1 MQVPFLDLSRQ
12 NQAVKAEALAAL
24 AAAIDGSAFIG
35 GRAVQEFEQ
44 NFARFCQATH
54 GVAVNSG
61 TDALRLAM
69 LACGVAPGDE
79 VITVPFTFI
88 ATSEVISQTGAKVV
102 FVDIDPETYTIDPA
116 AAIAA
121 VTSKTRG
128 FIPVHLYGQIA
139 DLEPLLDA
147 SRRNGQWVIEDACQA
162 HGAELNGRRAGAI
175 GEAGTFSFYPT
186 KNLGAMGD
194 AGFVTSQDE
203 TIAQKVLA
211 LRNHGQS
218 ARYAHEFEGYNARLD
233 AVQAAILDAKLR
245 HLPAW
250 NEERRRWA
258 ELYRQGLAGVGDL
271 VLPAVRA
278 GATHVYHLF
287 TVRTERR
294 DALRA
299 CLTERGVGTA
309 VHYPTPLHLQPA
321 YRHLGYRPGQ
331 LPVSEAC
338 ARTVMSLPLY
348 QGITEPEVQ
357 YVIETVR
364 AFFN

>member
-1 MQVPFLDLSRQ
+1 MQVPFLDLTRQ
-12 NQAVKAEALAAL
+12 NQAVKAEAMAAL

-35 GRAVQEFEQ
+35 GRQVQEFEQ
-44 NFARFCQATH
+44 NFARFCRAAH

-69 LACGVAPGDE
+69 LACGVAPGEE

-88 ATSEVISQTGAKVV
+88 ATSEVISQTGAKIV
-102 FVDIDPETYTIDPA
+102 FVDIEPDTYTMDPA
-116 AAIAA
+116 AAAAA
-121 VTSKTRG
+121 VTPNTRG
-128 FIPVHLYGQIA
+128 VIPVHLYGQPA
-139 DLEPLLDA
+139 DLAPLLETA
-147 SRRNGQWVIEDACQA
+147 RRHGQWIIEDACQA
-162 HGAELNGRRAGAI
+162 HGAELGGQGVGAI
-175 GEAGTFSFYPT
+175 GDAGTFSFYPT

-203 TIAQKVLA
+203 AIAQKVLA

-218 ARYAHEFEGYNARLD
+218 ARYAHEFEGFNARLD
-233 AVQAAILDAKLR
+233 AIQAAILDAKLR

-250 NEERRRWA
+250 NAERRHWA

-271 VLPAVRA
+271 VLPALRPA
-278 GATHVYHLF
+278 ATHVYHLF
-287 TVRTERR
+287 TVRSERR

-299 CLTERGVGTA
+299 YLTERGIGTA

-321 YRHLGYRPGQ
+321 YRHLGYKPGD

-348 QGITEPEVQ
+348 QGITESEVQ
-357 YVIETVR
+357 YVIETIR
-364 AFFN
+364 AFF